1 MAEGQM
7 KILFC
12 NYEYPPLGGGGGVVN
27 AMLAEE
33 LAKNHQVTVL
43 TSQGLDLPR
52 ESVVN
57 RVRVIRVP
65 VFFRKHQAA
74 ANLHSLL
81 AFMPAGI
88 GFGRKLLQDTRFDII
103 NTHFVMPTG
112 PVGDALASSAG
123 IPNVLTLHGGD
134 LYDPSKFTSPHR
146 HPYLRV
152 WIRWLI
158 RKAEVVV
165 GQSQNTLNNMR
176 RYYTPEIEGIRIP
189 LGIRRPD
196 FGVASRSGYGFKE
209 DDFLLVTVGRLIPRK
224 AVQQLIAMMGKLV
237 EKQTHLLILGTG
249 PDEGA
254 LKQLASQVGVDDR
267 VHFLGFVD
275 EAEKFRIL
283 GMSDL
288 YVSTSQHEGFC
299 LSFLEAMSAG
309 LPIVCYDNGGHTD
322 YLKDRANG
330 FLVPLN
336 DLEQFGERC
345 RLLIES
351 PGLRKEIGVNNCDL
365 IEEYYLDA
373 CAARYE
379 NLFAQTIALKRKAER
394 VSLSQSPSA
403 GLD

>member
-1 MAEGQM
+1 M

-12 NYEYPPLGGGGGVVN
+12 NYEYPPLGGGGGVMN
-27 AMLAEE
+27 AQLAEE

-57 RVRVIRVP
+57 GVKVIRVP

-81 AFMPAGI
+81 AFIPIGI
-88 GFGRKLLQDTRFDII
+88 WHGRKLLKENQFDII
-103 NTHFVMPTG
+103 NTHFVLPSG
-112 PVGDALASSAG
+112 PVGDALSSIAG
-123 IPNVLTLHGGD
+123 IPNVLSLHGGD

-158 RKAEVVV
+158 RKADVIV

-196 FGVASRSGYGFKE
+196 YGVASRSDYGFKAE
-209 DDFLLVTVGRLIPRK
+209 DTLLVTVGRLIPRK
-224 AVQQLIAMMGKLV
+224 AVHQLITTMRNLADK
-237 EKQTHLLILGTG
+237 KTHLLILGNG
-249 PDEGA
+249 PEEGA
-254 LKQLASQVGVDDR
+254 LKEAARNAGVSDQ
-267 VHFLGFVD
+267 VHFMGFV
-275 EAEKFRIL
+275 EEVEKFRIL
-283 GMSDL
+283 GMSDV
-288 YVSTSQHEGFC
+288 YVSASQHEGFC

-322 YLKDRANG
+322 YLQDQVNG

-336 DLEQFGERC
+336 DLDRFGERC
-345 RLLIES
+345 KLLIENTD
-351 PGLRKEIGVNNCDL
+351 LRKKLGENNRQL

-373 CAARYE
+373 CVARYE
-379 NLFAQTIALKRKAER
+379 NLFTQTIALKSKAKQ
-394 VSLSQSPSA
+394 VSLFQSPTTGS
-403 GLD
+403 D

>member
-12 NYEYPPLGGGGGVVN
+12 NYEYPPLGGGGGVMN

-33 LAKNHQVTVL
+33 LAKNHQVTIL

-57 RVRVIRVP
+57 GVKVIRVP
-65 VFFRKHQAA
+65 VFFRKHHAA

-81 AFMPAGI
+81 AFIPIGI
-88 GFGRKLLQDTRFDII
+88 WFGRKLLQESQFDII

-112 PVGDALASSAG
+112 PVGDVLARSAG

-158 RKAEVVV
+158 RKAEVIV
-165 GQSQNTLNNMR
+165 GQSQNTLDNMR
-176 RYYTPEIEGIRIP
+176 RYYTPEIKGIRIP

-196 FGVASRSGYGFKE
+196 YGVALRSEYGFTDE
-209 DDFLLVTVGRLIPRK
+209 DILLVTVGRLIPRK
-224 AVQQLIAMMGKLV
+224 AVHQLIAMMGKFGDAKV
-237 EKQTHLLILGTG
+237 KLLILGNG
-249 PDEGA
+249 PEEGV
-254 LKQLASQVGVDDR
+254 LKEATQKAGISDQ
-267 VHFLGFVD
+267 VHFMGFVD
-275 EAEKFRIL
+275 EADKFRIL

-322 YLKDRANG
+322 YLKDQVNG

-345 RLLIES
+345 KQLVENA
-351 PGLRKEIGVNNCDL
+351 GLRKKYGENNCQL

-379 NLFAQTIALKRKAER
+379 TLFSQTIALKRKAEQ
-394 VSLSQSPSA
+394 VSLYQSPSA